1 MDETLKRILELMGNG
16 HGSRTELADYLGI
29 HPNVI
34 TNWKNGRNHSYN
46 KHLTQIAKYFD
57 VTVDYLLGNTDTK
70 KGSDES
76 SEPQDVSVL
85 MTQLENAL
93 NGSSVLFDGMSIT
106 DEDKLRVYNG
116 IMFLKSELAANAKKH
131 QKDGK

>member
-1 MDETLKRILELMGNG
+1 MYSIFESLCEEKGVTAYQVSKATGISTGSLSDWK
-16 HGSRTELADYLGI
+16 HGRSNPKTIKLQKIADYFGVSI
-29 HPNVI
+29 
-34 TNWKNGRNHSYN
+34 
-46 KHLTQIAKYFD
+46 
-57 VTVDYLLGNTDTK
+57 DYLLGNTDTK